1 MQVVR
6 LKREEAVSAIAR
18 LTLAQYDRMI
28 ERGVF
33 EQDEHRR
40 LEFIRGEIREMNP
53 IGSLHDEVVTRLAEW
68 SYENVSRKRAR
79 IRVQGSI
86 GLSDVESAPQPDI
99 VWVASRDYSAR
110 RPTAHDVLLIIE
122 VAETSL
128 AYDGG
133 EKADLYA
140 AAGIADYW
148 VVNLPDRSVEVRRE
162 PHASRYRSLQTFTGQ
177 AEVRPLGAPDVV
189 LRPATL
195 FPS

>member
-1 MQVVR
+1 M
-6 LKREEAVSAIAR
+6 STIAR

-33 EQDEHRR
+33 EQDENRR

-68 SYENVSRKRAR
+68 SYANVSKERVRV
-79 IRVQGSI
+79 RVQGSI
-86 GLSDVESAPQPDI
+86 GLPELESAPQPDV
-99 VWVASRDYSAR
+99 VWVASRDYSQR
-110 RPTAHDVLLIIE
+110 RPAGAELLLIVE

-128 AYDGG
+128 AHDCG

-148 VVNLPDRSVEVRRE
+148 VVNLPDRSVEIRRD
-162 PHASRYRSLQTFTGQ
+162 PHAGRYRSLQTFTGDD
-177 AEVRPLGAPDVV
+177 EVRPLAVPEAV
-189 LRPATL
+189 LRPAML
-195 FPS
+195 WAP